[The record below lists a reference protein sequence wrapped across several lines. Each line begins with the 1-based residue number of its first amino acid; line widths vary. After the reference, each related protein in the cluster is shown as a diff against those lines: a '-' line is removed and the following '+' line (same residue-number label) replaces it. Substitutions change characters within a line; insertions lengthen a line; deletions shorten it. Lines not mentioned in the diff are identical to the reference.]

1 MNNTFGYM
9 RVAAA
14 VPRVHIA
21 DARRN
26 AEGALKIMEDAFR
39 EGVEIVVMPEL
50 SLVGYTAGDMILQK
64 KLLTDAERALEWL
77 MEECRDIPTI
87 GIVGLPVVFADRLY
101 NCAAIFGQGQLWG
114 IVPKCYIP
122 NYGEFSELRW
132 WVSGYGIKD
141 RTIRYAGQECCFGS
155 DLMFDI
161 HGVEFGVEICEDM
174 WVPVPPSSMQAVQ
187 GAKLLFNLSAS
198 PESVCKHDYLKSLI
212 AEQSSRTMAAYIY
225 ASAGH
230 GESSSDL
237 VFAGNAIIAE
247 LGSVLG
253 VSDRFVRNDRMVVRD
268 IDVEYISTRRTAR
281 NTFYYPDAPE
291 MRVVEI
297 DVDEICNRHD
307 LRRRIEP
314 LYFVPEDEAAR
325 AVHCREVFAIQSAG
339 LAQRLEHTHCKTAV
353 LGISGGLDST
363 LALLAVC
370 DTYDLL
376 GLDRKGIIGV
386 TMPGFGTTDRT
397 YQNALRMIK
406 ELGCTLREIPIREAC
421 EQHFKDIGLD
431 ATERN
436 IAYENS
442 QARERTQ
449 ILMDVANMC
458 GGMVIG
464 TGDMSELALGWATY
478 NGDQM
483 SMYGINA
490 SVPKTLVRHMVDWY
504 ARNRAEGVLREALLD
519 VVATPVS
526 PELLPANKDGEIA
539 QRTEDVVGP
548 YELHDFFLYCTL
560 RRRYSPA
567 KIAMLATK
575 AFEGDY
581 DKKTIIKWLKV
592 FFHRFFGQQFKRSAM
607 PDGPK
612 VGVVGLSPRGDLRMP
627 SDAQERAWLAEVEAV
642 EAELDALDDK

>member
-1 MNNTFGYM
+1 MNNQYGYM

-21 DARRN
+21 DAHRN
-26 AEGALKIMEDAFR
+26 AEGALKIMQDAFN

-50 SLVGYTAGDMILQK
+50 SLVGYTCGDMVLQN
-64 KLLTDAERALEWL
+64 KLLTDAERALQWL
-77 MEECRDIPTI
+77 MQECADIPTI
-87 GIVGLPVVFADRLY
+87 GIVGLPVVYADRLY

-114 IVPKCYIP
+114 IVPKSYIP

-132 WVSGYGIKD
+132 WVSGYSIKD
-141 RTIRYAGQECCFGS
+141 RMIRYAGQEAPFGS
-155 DLMFDI
+155 DLLFDL

-198 PESVCKHDYLKSLI
+198 PESVRKHDYLLSLI
-212 AEQSSRTMAAYIY
+212 AEQSSRTMAAYVY
-225 ASAGH
+225 ASSGH

-237 VFAGNAIIAE
+237 VFAGNAVIAE
-247 LGSVLG
+247 LGRVLG
-253 VSDRFVRNDRMVVRD
+253 VSKRFVRNDRMVVSD

-281 NTFYYPDAPE
+281 NTFYYPEAPE
-291 MRVVEI
+291 MRVVEVC
-297 DVDEICNRHD
+297 VDEIMHQGD
-307 LRRRIEP
+307 LRRHIEP
-314 LYFVPEDEAAR
+314 IYFVPEDEAAR
-325 AVHCREVFAIQSAG
+325 AAHCKEVFAIQSAG
-339 LAQRLEHTHCKTAV
+339 LAQRLEHTNCNKV
-353 LGISGGLDST
+353 ILGISGGLDST

-370 DTYDLL
+370 DTFDLL

-397 YQNALRMIK
+397 YQNALSMIK
-406 ELGCTLREIPIREAC
+406 ELGCTLREIPIKDAC
-421 EQHFKDIGLD
+421 MQHFKDIGLD
-431 ATERN
+431 VDERSV
-436 IAYENS
+436 AYENS

-458 GGMVIG
+458 GGMVVG

-483 SMYGINA
+483 SMYGINS
-490 SVPKTLVRHMVDWY
+490 SVPKTLVKHMVDWY
-504 ARNRAEGVLREALLD
+504 ANNRAEGTLRAALLD

-526 PELLPANKDGEIA
+526 PELLPATESGEIA
-539 QRTEDVVGP
+539 QKTEDVVGP

-560 RRRYSPA
+560 RRRYAPA
-567 KIAMLATK
+567 KIVMLATL
-575 AFEGDY
+575 AFEGTY
-581 DKKTIIKWLKV
+581 TKAEIVKWLKV
-592 FFHRFFGQQFKRSAM
+592 FFRRFFSQQFKRSAM

-612 VGVVGLSPRGDLRMP
+612 VGAVGLSPRGDLHMP
-627 SDAQERAWLAEVEAV
+627 SDAHERAWVREIEEVER
-642 EAELDALDDK
+642 ELDNI

>member
-1 MNNTFGYM
+1 M
-9 RVAAA
+9 
-14 VPRVHIA
+14 HIA
-21 DARRN
+21 DAHRN
-26 AEGALKIMEDAFR
+26 AEGALKIMQEAFD

-50 SLVGYTAGDMILQK
+50 SLVGYTCGDMVLQK
-64 KLLTDAERALEWL
+64 KLLKDAENALAWL
-77 MEECRDIPTI
+77 MQETADIPTI

-101 NCAAIFGQGQLWG
+101 NCAAIFGQGVLWG
-114 IVPKCYIP
+114 IIPKSYIP

-132 WVSGYGIKD
+132 WVSGFGIRD
-141 RTIRYAGQECCFGS
+141 RMIRFAGQECPFGA
-155 DLMFDI
+155 DLLFDI

-198 PESVCKHDYLKSLI
+198 PESVCKHDYLISLI
-212 AEQSSRTMAAYIY
+212 AEQSSRTMAAYVY

-237 VFAGNAIIAE
+237 VFAGNAVIAE
-247 LGSVLG
+247 LGRVLG
-253 VSDRFVRNDRMVVRD
+253 VSERFVRNDRMAIAD

-297 DVDEICNRHD
+297 DVDEIVRTDSVRRH
-307 LRRRIEP
+307 IEP

-339 LAQRLEHTHCKTAV
+339 LAQRLEHTGCKNAV
-353 LGISGGLDST
+353 IGISGGLDST

-397 YQNALRMIK
+397 YQNALTMVR
-406 ELGCTLREIPIREAC
+406 ELGCTLREISIKDAC
-421 EQHFKDIGLD
+421 EQHFKDLGID
-431 ATERN
+431 PSERGV
-436 IAYENS
+436 AYENS

-483 SMYGINA
+483 SMYGINS
-490 SVPKTLVRHMVDWY
+490 SVPKTLVKYMVEWY
-504 ARNRAEGVLREALLD
+504 AENRAEGALREALRD

-526 PELLPANKDGEIA
+526 PELLPADGQNIA
-539 QRTEDVVGP
+539 QKTEDIVGP
-548 YELHDFFLYCTL
+548 YDLHDFFLYCAL
-560 RRRYSPA
+560 RRRYEPS
-567 KIAMLATK
+567 KIFMLACI
-575 AFEGDY
+575 AFEDKY
-581 DKKTIIKWLKV
+581 DEATIVKWLKV
-592 FFHRFFGQQFKRSAM
+592 FFRRFFSQQFKRSAM

-612 VGVVGLSPRGDLRMP
+612 VGAVGLSPRGDLHMP
-627 SDAQERAWLAEVEAV
+627 SDAESRAWLQEIEEIEAS
-642 EAELDALDDK
+642 L

>member
-1 MNNTFGYM
+1 M
-9 RVAAA
+9 
-14 VPRVHIA
+14 HIA
-21 DARRN
+21 DAHRN
-26 AEGALKIMEDAFR
+26 AEGALKIMQEAFD

-50 SLVGYTAGDMILQK
+50 SLVGYTCGDMVLQK
-64 KLLTDAERALEWL
+64 KLLKDAENALAWL
-77 MEECRDIPTI
+77 MQETAEIPTI

-101 NCAAIFGQGQLWG
+101 NCAAIFGQGVLWG
-114 IVPKCYIP
+114 IIPKSYIP

-132 WVSGYGIKD
+132 WVSGFGIRD
-141 RTIRYAGQECCFGS
+141 RVIRFAGQECPFGA

-161 HGVEFGVEICEDM
+161 HDVEFGVEICEDM

-198 PESVCKHDYLKSLI
+198 PESVCKHDYLISLI
-212 AEQSSRTMAAYIY
+212 AEQSSRTMAAYVY

-237 VFAGNAIIAE
+237 VFAGNAVIAE
-247 LGSVLG
+247 LGRVLG
-253 VSDRFVRNDRMVVRD
+253 VSERFVRNDRMAIAD

-297 DVDEICNRHD
+297 DVDEIVRTDSVRRH
-307 LRRRIEP
+307 IEP

-339 LAQRLEHTHCKTAV
+339 LAQRLEHTGCKNAV
-353 LGISGGLDST
+353 IGISGGLDST

-397 YQNALRMIK
+397 YQNALTMVR
-406 ELGCTLREIPIREAC
+406 ELGCTLREISIKDAC
-421 EQHFKDIGLD
+421 EQHFKDLGID
-431 ATERN
+431 PNERGV
-436 IAYENS
+436 AYENS

-483 SMYGINA
+483 SMYGINS
-490 SVPKTLVRHMVDWY
+490 SVPKTLVKYMVEWY
-504 ARNRAEGVLREALLD
+504 AENRAEGALREALRD

-526 PELLPANKDGEIA
+526 PELLPADGQNIA
-539 QRTEDVVGP
+539 QKTEDIVGP
-548 YELHDFFLYCTL
+548 YDLHDFFLYCAL
-560 RRRYSPA
+560 RRRYEPS
-567 KIAMLATK
+567 KIFMLACI
-575 AFEGDY
+575 AFEDKY
-581 DKKTIIKWLKV
+581 DEATIVKWLKV
-592 FFHRFFGQQFKRSAM
+592 FFRRFFSQQFKRSAM

-612 VGVVGLSPRGDLRMP
+612 VGAVGLSPRGDLHMP
-627 SDAQERAWLAEVEAV
+627 SDAESRAWLQEIE
-642 EAELDALDDK
+642 EIEESL

>member
-1 MNNTFGYM
+1 MNNQYGYM

-21 DARRN
+21 DAQSN
-26 AEGALKIMEDAFR
+26 AEGALKIMEDAFN

-50 SLVGYTAGDMILQK
+50 SLVGYTCGDMVLQK
-64 KLLTDAERALEWL
+64 KLLSDTEKALAWL
-77 MEECRDIPTI
+77 MEQTADIPTI
-87 GIVGLPVVFADRLY
+87 GIVGLPVVYADRLY
-101 NCAAIFGQGQLWG
+101 NCAAVIGQGQLWG
-114 IVPKCYIP
+114 IVPKSYIP

-132 WVSGYGIKD
+132 WVSGYSIKD
-141 RTIRYAGQECCFGS
+141 RMIRYAGQECAFGS

-198 PESVCKHDYLKSLI
+198 PESVRKHDYLISLI
-212 AEQSSRTMAAYIY
+212 AEQSSRTMAAYVY
-225 ASAGH
+225 ASSGH

-237 VFAGNAIIAE
+237 VFAGNAVIAE
-247 LGSVLG
+247 LGRVLG
-253 VSDRFVRNDRMVVRD
+253 VSERFVRNDRMVISD
-268 IDVEYISTRRTAR
+268 IDVEYITTRRTAR
-281 NTFYYPDAPE
+281 NTFYYPEAPE

-297 DVDEICNRHD
+297 DVDEICHQGD
-307 LRRRIEP
+307 LRRHIEP
-314 LYFVPEDEAAR
+314 IYFVPENEEAR
-325 AVHCREVFAIQSAG
+325 AAHCKEVFAIQSAG
-339 LAQRLEHTHCKTAV
+339 LAQRLEHTSCDTV
-353 LGISGGLDST
+353 VMGISGGLDST

-376 GLDRKGIIGV
+376 GLDRKKIIGV

-397 YQNALRMIK
+397 YQNALAMVK
-406 ELGCTLREIPIREAC
+406 ELGCTLREISIKDAC

-431 ATERN
+431 KSQCSV
-436 IAYENS
+436 AYENS

-483 SMYGINA
+483 SMYGINS
-490 SVPKTLVRHMVDWY
+490 SVPKTLVKYMVEWY
-504 ARNRAEGVLREALLD
+504 ANNRAEGALREALLD

-526 PELLPANKDGEIA
+526 PELLPPSEGGDIA
-539 QRTEDVVGP
+539 QKTEDLVGP
-548 YELHDFFLYCTL
+548 YELHDFFLYCAL

-567 KIAMLATK
+567 KIAMLAYI
-575 AFEGDY
+575 AFEDVY
-581 DKKTIIKWLKV
+581 SKATILKWLKV
-592 FFHRFFGQQFKRSAM
+592 FFSRFFSQQFKRSAM

-612 VGVVGLSPRGDLRMP
+612 VGAVGLSPRGDLHMP
-627 SDAQERAWLAEVEAV
+627 SDAQVRAWMQEIE
-642 EAELDALDDK
+642 ELQQELE

>member
-1 MNNTFGYM
+1 MNNQYGYV

-26 AEGALKIMEDAFR
+26 AEGALKIMQDAFK
-39 EGVEIVVMPEL
+39 EGVEVVVMPEL
-50 SLVGYTAGDMILQK
+50 SLVGYTCGDMVLQN
-64 KLLTDAERALEWL
+64 KLLTDAERSLAWL
-77 MEECRDIPTI
+77 MEETADIPTV

-114 IVPKCYIP
+114 IVPKSYIP

-132 WVSGYGIKD
+132 WVSGYAIKD
-141 RTIRYAGQECCFGS
+141 RMMRFAGQECPFGS
-155 DLMFDI
+155 DLMFDL

-198 PESVCKHDYLKSLI
+198 PESVCKHDYLISLI
-212 AEQSSRTMAAYIY
+212 AEQSSRTMSAYVY
-225 ASAGH
+225 ASSGH

-237 VFAGNAIIAE
+237 VFAGNAVIAE
-247 LGSVLG
+247 LGRVLG
-253 VSDRFVRNDRMVVRD
+253 VSERFVRNDRMVIAD

-281 NTFYYPDAPE
+281 NTFYYPEAPE
-291 MRVVEI
+291 MRVVEVN
-297 DVDEICNRHD
+297 VDEICYQGDVRRH
-307 LRRRIEP
+307 IEP
-314 LYFVPEDEAAR
+314 LYFVPEDEADR
-325 AVHCREVFAIQSAG
+325 AIHCREVFAIQSAG
-339 LAQRLEHTHCKTAV
+339 LAQRLEHTSCTKAV
-353 LGISGGLDST
+353 IGISGGLDST

-370 DTYDLL
+370 DTFDLL

-397 YQNALRMIK
+397 YQNALTMIK
-406 ELGCTLREIPIREAC
+406 ALGCTLREIPITDAC
-421 EQHFKDIGLD
+421 TQHFKDIGLD
-431 ATERN
+431 AQERSV
-436 IAYENS
+436 AYENS

-483 SMYGINA
+483 SMYGINS
-490 SVPKTLVRHMVDWY
+490 SVPKTLVRYMVEWY
-504 ARNRAEGVLREALLD
+504 AENRATGTLRDALLD

-526 PELLPANKDGEIA
+526 PELLPADGTEIA
-539 QRTEDVVGP
+539 QKTEDIVGP
-548 YELHDFFLYCTL
+548 YDLHDFFLYCAL
-560 RRRYSPA
+560 RRRYAPS
-567 KIAMLATK
+567 KIAMLASI
-575 AFEGDY
+575 AFEGVH
-581 DKKTIIKWLKV
+581 DKATIIKWLKV
-592 FFHRFFGQQFKRSAM
+592 FFRRFFTQQFKRSAM

-612 VGVVGLSPRGDLRMP
+612 VGAVGLSPRGDLHMP
-627 SDAQERAWLAEVEAV
+627 SDAHERAWLQEVEDM
-642 EAELDALDDK
+642 ERELDNL

>member
-1 MNNTFGYM
+1 MNNQYGYM

-21 DARRN
+21 DAQSN
-26 AEGALKIMEDAFR
+26 AEGALKIMGDAFN

-50 SLVGYTAGDMILQK
+50 SLVGYTCGDMVLQK
-64 KLLTDAERALEWL
+64 KLLSDTEKALAWL
-77 MEECRDIPTI
+77 MEQTADIPTI
-87 GIVGLPVVFADRLY
+87 GIVGLPVVYADRLY
-101 NCAAIFGQGQLWG
+101 NCAAVIGQGQLWG
-114 IVPKCYIP
+114 IVPKSYIP

-132 WVSGYGIKD
+132 WVSGYSIKD
-141 RTIRYAGQECCFGS
+141 RMIRYAGQECAFGS

-198 PESVCKHDYLKSLI
+198 PESVRKHDYLISLI
-212 AEQSSRTMAAYIY
+212 AEQSSRTMAAYVY
-225 ASAGH
+225 ASSGH

-237 VFAGNAIIAE
+237 VFAGNAVIAE
-247 LGSVLG
+247 LGRVLG
-253 VSDRFVRNDRMVVRD
+253 VSERFVRNDRMVISD
-268 IDVEYISTRRTAR
+268 IDVEYITTRRTAR
-281 NTFYYPDAPE
+281 NTFYYPEAPE

-297 DVDEICNRHD
+297 DVDEICRQGD
-307 LRRRIEP
+307 LRRHIEP
-314 LYFVPEDEAAR
+314 IYFVPENEEAR
-325 AVHCREVFAIQSAG
+325 AAHCKEVFAIQSAG
-339 LAQRLEHTHCKTAV
+339 LAQRLEHTSCDTV
-353 LGISGGLDST
+353 VMGISGGLDST

-376 GLDRKGIIGV
+376 GLDRKKIIGV

-397 YQNALRMIK
+397 YQNALAMVK
-406 ELGCTLREIPIREAC
+406 ELGCTLREISIKDAC

-431 ATERN
+431 KSQCSV
-436 IAYENS
+436 AYENS

-483 SMYGINA
+483 SMYGINS
-490 SVPKTLVRHMVDWY
+490 SVPKTLVKYMVEWY
-504 ARNRAEGVLREALLD
+504 ANNRAEGALREALLD

-526 PELLPANKDGEIA
+526 PELLPPSEGGDIA
-539 QRTEDVVGP
+539 QKTEDLVGP
-548 YELHDFFLYCTL
+548 YELHDFFLYCAL
-560 RRRYSPA
+560 RRRYSPT
-567 KIAMLATK
+567 KIAMLAYI
-575 AFEGDY
+575 AFEDVY
-581 DKKTIIKWLKV
+581 SKATILKWLKV
-592 FFHRFFGQQFKRSAM
+592 FFSRFFSQQFKRSAM

-612 VGVVGLSPRGDLRMP
+612 VGAVGLSPRGDLHMP
-627 SDAQERAWLAEVEAV
+627 SDAQVRAWMQEID
-642 EAELDALDDK
+642 ELQQELE

>member
-1 MNNTFGYM
+1 MNNTFGYI

-26 AEGALKIMEDAFR
+26 AEGALTIMEDAFA

-50 SLVGYTAGDMILQK
+50 SLVGYTSGDMILQT
-64 KLLTDAERALEWL
+64 KLLNDAEKALEWL
-77 MEECRDIPTI
+77 IDECRDIPTI
-87 GIVGLPVVFADRLY
+87 GIVGLPVVYADRLY
-101 NCAAIFGQGQLWG
+101 NCAAIFGQGELWG
-114 IVPKCYIP
+114 IVPKSYIP

-141 RTIRYAGQECCFGS
+141 RTIRYAGHECCFGS
-155 DLMFDI
+155 DLLFNI

-174 WVPVPPSSMQAVQ
+174 WVPVPPSSVQAVQ

-247 LGSVLG
+247 LGTVLG

-291 MRVVEI
+291 MRVVEVE
-297 DVDEICNRHD
+297 VDEILND
-307 LRRRIEP
+307 GDIRRRIEP
-314 LYFVPEDEAAR
+314 LYFVPKDAAAR

-339 LAQRLEHTHCKTAV
+339 LAQRLEHTGCKTAV

-397 YQNALRMIK
+397 YQNALSMVR

-431 ATERN
+431 AADRTVT
-436 IAYENS
+436 YENS

-504 ARNRAEGVLREALLD
+504 ARNRAEGTLREVLLD
-519 VVATPVS
+519 VVSTPVS
-526 PELLPANKDGEIA
+526 PELLPAENGAIVQK
-539 QRTEDVVGP
+539 TEDLVGP

-560 RRRYSPA
+560 RRRYSPT
-567 KIAMLATK
+567 KIAMLAAQ
-575 AFEGDY
+575 AFEGEY
-581 DKKTIIKWLKV
+581 DSKTTIKWLKV
-592 FFHRFFGQQFKRSAM
+592 FFRRFFGQQFKRSAM

-642 EAELDALDDK
+642 EAELDAAMRG

>member
-1 MNNTFGYM
+1 M
-9 RVAAA
+9 
-14 VPRVHIA
+14 HIA
-21 DARRN
+21 DAHRN
-26 AEGALKIMEDAFR
+26 AEGALKIMQEAFD

-50 SLVGYTAGDMILQK
+50 SLVGYTCGDMVLQK
-64 KLLTDAERALEWL
+64 KLLKDAENALAWL
-77 MEECRDIPTI
+77 MQETADIPTI

-101 NCAAIFGQGQLWG
+101 NCAAIFGQGVLWG
-114 IVPKCYIP
+114 IIPKSYIP

-132 WVSGYGIKD
+132 WVSGFGIRD
-141 RTIRYAGQECCFGS
+141 RMIRFAGQECPFGA
-155 DLMFDI
+155 DLLFDI

-198 PESVCKHDYLKSLI
+198 PESVCKHDYLISLI
-212 AEQSSRTMAAYIY
+212 AEQSSRTMAAYVY

-237 VFAGNAIIAE
+237 VFAGNAVIAE
-247 LGSVLG
+247 LGRVLG
-253 VSDRFVRNDRMVVRD
+253 VSERFVRNDRMAIAD

-297 DVDEICNRHD
+297 DVDEIVRTDSVRRH
-307 LRRRIEP
+307 IEP

-339 LAQRLEHTHCKTAV
+339 LAQRLEHTGCKNAV
-353 LGISGGLDST
+353 IGISGGLDST

-397 YQNALRMIK
+397 YQNALTMVR
-406 ELGCTLREIPIREAC
+406 ELGCTLREISIKDAC
-421 EQHFKDIGLD
+421 EQHFKDLGID
-431 ATERN
+431 PNERGV
-436 IAYENS
+436 AYENS

-483 SMYGINA
+483 SMYGINS
-490 SVPKTLVRHMVDWY
+490 SVPKTLVKYMVEWY
-504 ARNRAEGVLREALLD
+504 AENRAEGALREALRD

-526 PELLPANKDGEIA
+526 PELLPADGQNIA
-539 QRTEDVVGP
+539 QKTEDIVGP
-548 YELHDFFLYCTL
+548 YDLHDFFLYCAL
-560 RRRYSPA
+560 RRRYEPS
-567 KIAMLATK
+567 KIFMLACI
-575 AFEGDY
+575 AFEDKY
-581 DKKTIIKWLKV
+581 DEATIVKWLKV
-592 FFHRFFGQQFKRSAM
+592 FFRRFFSQQFKRSAM

-612 VGVVGLSPRGDLRMP
+612 VGAVGLSPRGDLHMP
-627 SDAQERAWLAEVEAV
+627 SDAESRAWLQEIEEIEAS
-642 EAELDALDDK
+642 L

>member
-1 MNNTFGYM
+1 MNNQFGYM

-21 DARRN
+21 DAHRN
-26 AEGALKIMEDAFR
+26 AEGALKIMQDAFK

-50 SLVGYTAGDMILQK
+50 SLVGYTCGDMVLQK
-64 KLLTDAERALEWL
+64 KLLRDSEQALAWL
-77 MEECRDIPTI
+77 MEQTQDIPTI
-87 GIVGLPVVFADRLY
+87 GIVGLPVVYADRLY
-101 NCAAIFGQGQLWG
+101 NCAAVFGQGVLWG
-114 IVPKCYIP
+114 IVPKSYIP

-132 WVSGYGIKD
+132 WVSGFGIRD
-141 RTIRYAGQECCFGS
+141 RVIRFAGQECPFGA

-161 HGVEFGVEICEDM
+161 HDVEFGVEICEDM

-198 PESVCKHDYLKSLI
+198 PESVCKHDYLISLI
-212 AEQSSRTMAAYIY
+212 AEQSSRTMSAYIY
-225 ASAGH
+225 ASSGH

-237 VFAGNAIIAE
+237 VFAGNAVVAE
-247 LGSVLG
+247 LGRVLG
-253 VSDRFVRNDRMVVRD
+253 VSERFVRNDRMVISD
-268 IDVEYISTRRTAR
+268 IDVEYIATRRTAR
-281 NTFYYPDAPE
+281 NTFYYPNAPE

-297 DVDEICNRHD
+297 DVDEIVHQGDVRRH
-307 LRRRIEP
+307 IEP
-314 LYFVPEDEAAR
+314 IYFVPENKEAR
-325 AVHCREVFAIQSAG
+325 AAHCKEVFAIQSAG
-339 LAQRLEHTHCKTAV
+339 LAQRLEHTGCKTAV
-353 LGISGGLDST
+353 IGISGGLDST

-370 DTYDLL
+370 DTFDLL

-397 YQNALRMIK
+397 YQNAVTMVR
-406 ELGCTLREIPIREAC
+406 ELGCTLREISIKEAC
-421 EQHFKDIGLD
+421 EQHFKDIGID
-431 ATERN
+431 AKDHSV
-436 IAYENS
+436 AYENS

-449 ILMDVANMC
+449 ILMDVANLC

-490 SVPKTLVRHMVDWY
+490 SVPKTLVKHMVAWY
-504 ARNRAEGVLREALLD
+504 ADNRAEGELSKSLHD

-526 PELLPANKDGEIA
+526 PELLPADGENIA
-539 QRTEDVVGP
+539 QKTEDIVGP

-560 RRRYSPA
+560 RRRYAPK
-567 KIAMLATK
+567 KIAMLAML
-575 AFEGDY
+575 AFEGTY
-581 DKKTIIKWLKV
+581 NKATIIKWLKV
-592 FFHRFFGQQFKRSAM
+592 FFHRFFTQQFKRSAM

-612 VGVVGLSPRGDLRMP
+612 VGGVGLSPRGDLHMP
-627 SDAQERAWLAEVEAV
+627 SDAQERAWLAEVE
-642 EAELDALDDK
+642 EIEQELGALA

>member
-1 MNNTFGYM
+1 MNNQFGYM

-21 DARRN
+21 DAHRN
-26 AEGALKIMEDAFR
+26 AEGALKIMQDAFK

-50 SLVGYTAGDMILQK
+50 SLVGYTCGDMVLQK
-64 KLLTDAERALEWL
+64 KLLRDSEQALAWL
-77 MEECRDIPTI
+77 MEQTQDIPTI
-87 GIVGLPVVFADRLY
+87 GIVGLPVVYADRLY
-101 NCAAIFGQGQLWG
+101 NCAAVFGQGVLWG
-114 IVPKCYIP
+114 IVPKSYIP

-132 WVSGYGIKD
+132 WVSGFGIRD
-141 RTIRYAGQECCFGS
+141 RVIRFAGQECPFGA

-161 HGVEFGVEICEDM
+161 HDVEFGVEICEDM

-198 PESVCKHDYLKSLI
+198 PESVCKHDYLISLI
-212 AEQSSRTMAAYIY
+212 AEQSSRTMAAYVY
-225 ASAGH
+225 ASSGH

-237 VFAGNAIIAE
+237 VFAGNAVVAE
-247 LGSVLG
+247 LGRVLG
-253 VSDRFVRNDRMVVRD
+253 VSERFVRNDRMVISD
-268 IDVEYISTRRTAR
+268 IDVEYIATRRTAR
-281 NTFYYPDAPE
+281 NTFYYPNAPE

-297 DVDEICNRHD
+297 DVDEIVHQGDVRRH
-307 LRRRIEP
+307 IEP
-314 LYFVPEDEAAR
+314 IYFVPENKEAR
-325 AVHCREVFAIQSAG
+325 AAHCKEVFAIQSAG
-339 LAQRLEHTHCKTAV
+339 LAQRLEHTGCKTAV
-353 LGISGGLDST
+353 IGISGGLDST

-370 DTYDLL
+370 DTFDLL

-397 YQNALRMIK
+397 YQNAVTMVR
-406 ELGCTLREIPIREAC
+406 ELGCTLREISIKEAC
-421 EQHFKDIGLD
+421 EQHFKDIGID
-431 ATERN
+431 AKDHSV
-436 IAYENS
+436 AYENS

-449 ILMDVANMC
+449 ILMDVANLC

-490 SVPKTLVRHMVDWY
+490 SVPKTLVKHMVAWY
-504 ARNRAEGVLREALLD
+504 ADNRAEGELSKSLHD

-526 PELLPANKDGEIA
+526 PELLPADGENIA
-539 QRTEDVVGP
+539 QKTEDIVGP

-560 RRRYSPA
+560 RRRYAPK
-567 KIAMLATK
+567 KIAMLAML
-575 AFEGDY
+575 AFEGTY
-581 DKKTIIKWLKV
+581 DKATIIKWLKV
-592 FFHRFFGQQFKRSAM
+592 FFHRFFTQQFKRSAM

-612 VGVVGLSPRGDLRMP
+612 VGGVGLSPRGDLHMP
-627 SDAQERAWLAEVEAV
+627 SDAQERAWLAEVEEIEQEL
-642 EAELDALDDK
+642 EALA

>member
-1 MNNTFGYM
+1 MNNQFGYM

-21 DARRN
+21 DAHRN
-26 AEGALKIMEDAFR
+26 AEGALKIMQDAFK

-50 SLVGYTAGDMILQK
+50 SLVGYTCGDMVLQK
-64 KLLTDAERALEWL
+64 KLLRDSEQALAWL
-77 MEECRDIPTI
+77 MEQTQDIPTI
-87 GIVGLPVVFADRLY
+87 GIVGLPVVYADRLY
-101 NCAAIFGQGQLWG
+101 NCAAVFGQGVLWG
-114 IVPKCYIP
+114 IVPKSYIP

-132 WVSGYGIKD
+132 WVSGFGIRD
-141 RTIRYAGQECCFGS
+141 RVIRFAGQECPFGA

-161 HGVEFGVEICEDM
+161 HNVEFGVEICEDM

-198 PESVCKHDYLKSLI
+198 PESVCKHDYLISLI
-212 AEQSSRTMAAYIY
+212 AEQSSRTMAAYVY
-225 ASAGH
+225 ASSGH

-237 VFAGNAIIAE
+237 VFAGNAVIAE
-247 LGSVLG
+247 LGRVLG
-253 VSDRFVRNDRMVVRD
+253 VSERFVRNDRMVIAD

-281 NTFYYPDAPE
+281 NTFYYPEAPE

-297 DVDEICNRHD
+297 DVDEIMHHGDVRRH
-307 LRRRIEP
+307 IEP
-314 LYFVPEDEAAR
+314 IYFVPEDEAAR
-325 AVHCREVFAIQSAG
+325 AAHCREVFAIQSAG
-339 LAQRLEHTHCKTAV
+339 LAQRLEHTGCKTAV
-353 LGISGGLDST
+353 IGISGGLDST

-370 DTYDLL
+370 DTFDLL

-397 YQNALRMIK
+397 YQNALTMVR
-406 ELGCTLREIPIREAC
+406 ELGCTLREISIKEAC
-421 EQHFKDIGLD
+421 EQHFKDIGID
-431 ATERN
+431 ASERSV
-436 IAYENS
+436 AYENS

-449 ILMDVANMC
+449 ILMDVANLC

-490 SVPKTLVRHMVDWY
+490 SVPKTRVKHMVAWY
-504 ARNRAEGVLREALLD
+504 AENRAEGALRDSLRD

-526 PELLPANKDGEIA
+526 PELLPADGDNIA
-539 QRTEDVVGP
+539 QKTEDIVGP
-548 YELHDFFLYCTL
+548 YDLHDFFLYCTL
-560 RRRYSPA
+560 RRRYAPT
-567 KIAMLATK
+567 KIAMLASI
-575 AFEGDY
+575 AFEGVY
-581 DKKTIIKWLKV
+581 DKPTILKWLKV
-592 FFHRFFGQQFKRSAM
+592 FFHRFFTQQFKRSAM

-612 VGVVGLSPRGDLRMP
+612 VGAVGLSPRGDLHMP
-627 SDAQERAWLAEVEAV
+627 SDAQERAWLAEVEEV
-642 EAELDALDDK
+642 ERELESLA

>member
-1 MNNTFGYM
+1 MNNQYGYM

-21 DARRN
+21 DAHRN
-26 AEGALKIMEDAFR
+26 AEGALKIMQEAFD

-50 SLVGYTAGDMILQK
+50 SLVGYTCGDMVLQK
-64 KLLTDAERALEWL
+64 KLLKDAENALAWL
-77 MEECRDIPTI
+77 MQETAEIPTI
-87 GIVGLPVVFADRLY
+87 GSVGLPVVFADRLY
-101 NCAAIFGQGQLWG
+101 NCAAIFGQGVLWG
-114 IVPKCYIP
+114 IIPKSYIP

-132 WVSGYGIKD
+132 WVSGFGIRD
-141 RTIRYAGQECCFGS
+141 RMIRFAGQECPFGA
-155 DLMFDI
+155 DLLFDI

-198 PESVCKHDYLKSLI
+198 PESVCKHDYLISLI
-212 AEQSSRTMAAYIY
+212 AEQSSRTMAAYVY

-237 VFAGNAIIAE
+237 VFAGNAVIAE
-247 LGSVLG
+247 LGRVLD
-253 VSDRFVRNDRMVVRD
+253 VSERFVRNDRMAIAD

-297 DVDEICNRHD
+297 DVDEIVRTDSVRRH
-307 LRRRIEP
+307 IEP

-339 LAQRLEHTHCKTAV
+339 LAQRLEHTGCKNAV
-353 LGISGGLDST
+353 IGISGGLDST

-397 YQNALRMIK
+397 YQNALTMVR
-406 ELGCTLREIPIREAC
+406 ELGCTLREISIKDAC
-421 EQHFKDIGLD
+421 EQHFKDLGID
-431 ATERN
+431 PNERGV
-436 IAYENS
+436 AFENS

-483 SMYGINA
+483 SMYGINS
-490 SVPKTLVRHMVDWY
+490 SVPKTLVKYMVEWY
-504 ARNRAEGVLREALLD
+504 AENRAEGALREALRD

-526 PELLPANKDGEIA
+526 PELLPADGQNIA
-539 QRTEDVVGP
+539 QKTEDIVGP
-548 YELHDFFLYCTL
+548 YDLHDFFLYCAL
-560 RRRYSPA
+560 RRRYEPS
-567 KIAMLATK
+567 KIFMLACI
-575 AFEGDY
+575 AFEDKY
-581 DKKTIIKWLKV
+581 DEATIVKWLKV
-592 FFHRFFGQQFKRSAM
+592 FFRRFFSQQFKRSAM

-612 VGVVGLSPRGDLRMP
+612 VGAVGLSPRGDLHMP
-627 SDAQERAWLAEVEAV
+627 SDAESRAWLQEIEEIEAS
-642 EAELDALDDK
+642 L

>member
-1 MNNTFGYM
+1 M

-26 AEGALKIMEDAFR
+26 AEGALKIMEDAFH

-77 MEECRDIPTI
+77 MAECSDIPTI
-87 GIVGLPVVFADRLY
+87 GIVGLPVVYADRLY

-155 DLMFDI
+155 DLMFDL

-174 WVPVPPSSMQAVQ
+174 WVPVPPSSVQAVQ

-281 NTFYYPDAPE
+281 NTFCYPDAPE

-297 DVDEICNRHD
+297 DVDEICNRYD

-314 LYFVPEDEAAR
+314 LYFVPEDETAR

-339 LAQRLEHTHCKTAV
+339 LAQRLEHTGCKTAV

-421 EQHFKDIGLD
+421 EQHFKDIGLN
-431 ATERN
+431 AEERS

-490 SVPKTLVRHMVDWY
+490 SVPKTLVRYMVDWY
-504 ARNRAEGVLREALLD
+504 ARNRADGVLRESLLD

-567 KIAMLATK
+567 KIAMLAAK
-575 AFEGDY
+575 AFEGEY

-642 EAELDALDDK
+642 EAELDAIDDK

>member
-1 MNNTFGYM
+1 MNNQYGYM

-21 DARRN
+21 DAYRN
-26 AEGALKIMEDAFR
+26 AEGALKIMQDAFD

-50 SLVGYTAGDMILQK
+50 SLVGYTCGDMVLQN

-77 MEECRDIPTI
+77 MQECADIPTV

-101 NCAAIFGQGQLWG
+101 NCAAIFAQGQLWG
-114 IVPKCYIP
+114 IVPKSYIP

-132 WVSGYGIKD
+132 WVSGYSIKD
-141 RTIRYAGQECCFGS
+141 RMIRFAGQEAPFGS
-155 DLMFDI
+155 DLLFDL

-174 WVPVPPSSMQAVQ
+174 WVPVPPSSIQAVQ

-198 PESVCKHDYLKSLI
+198 PESVRKHDYLLSLI

-225 ASAGH
+225 ASSGH

-237 VFAGNAIIAE
+237 VFAGNAVVAE
-247 LGSVLG
+247 LGRVLG
-253 VSDRFVRNDRMVVRD
+253 VSKRFVRNDRMVISD

-281 NTFYYPDAPE
+281 NTFYYPEAPE
-291 MRVVEI
+291 MRVVEVC
-297 DVDEICNRHD
+297 VDEICHQGD
-307 LRRRIEP
+307 LRRHIEP
-314 LYFVPEDEAAR
+314 IYFVPEDEAAR
-325 AVHCREVFAIQSAG
+325 AAHCKEVFAIQSAG
-339 LAQRLEHTHCKTAV
+339 LAQRLEHTNCNKV
-353 LGISGGLDST
+353 ILGISGGLDST

-370 DTYDLL
+370 DTFDLL

-397 YQNALRMIK
+397 YQNALSMIK
-406 ELGCTLREIPIREAC
+406 ELGCTLREIPIKDAC
-421 EQHFKDIGLD
+421 VQHFKDIGLD
-431 ATERN
+431 VDERSV
-436 IAYENS
+436 AYENS

-458 GGMVIG
+458 GGMVVG

-483 SMYGINA
+483 SMYGINS
-490 SVPKTLVRHMVDWY
+490 SVPKTLVKHMVEWY
-504 ARNRAEGVLREALLD
+504 ATNRAEGVLRDALLD

-526 PELLPANKDGEIA
+526 PELLPATESGEIA
-539 QRTEDVVGP
+539 QKTEDVVGP

-560 RRRYSPA
+560 RRRYAPA
-567 KIAMLATK
+567 KIVMLATLAFDGTYTK
-575 AFEGDY
+575 AE
-581 DKKTIIKWLKV
+581 IIKWLKV
-592 FFHRFFGQQFKRSAM
+592 FFRRFFSQQFKRSAM

-612 VGVVGLSPRGDLRMP
+612 VGAVGLSPRGDLHMP
-627 SDAQERAWLAEVEAV
+627 SDAHERAWVREIEEVER
-642 EAELDALDDK
+642 ELDNI

>member
-1 MNNTFGYM
+1 MNNQYGYM

-21 DARRN
+21 DAQSN
-26 AEGALKIMEDAFR
+26 AEGALKIMEDASN

-50 SLVGYTAGDMILQK
+50 SLVGYICGDMVLQK
-64 KLLTDAERALEWL
+64 KLLSDTEKALAWL
-77 MEECRDIPTI
+77 MEQTADIPTI
-87 GIVGLPVVFADRLY
+87 GIVGLPVVYADRLY
-101 NCAAIFGQGQLWG
+101 NCAAVIGQGQLWG
-114 IVPKCYIP
+114 IVPKSYIP

-132 WVSGYGIKD
+132 WVSGYSIKD
-141 RTIRYAGQECCFGS
+141 RMIRYAGQECAFGS

-198 PESVCKHDYLKSLI
+198 PESVRKHDYLISLI
-212 AEQSSRTMAAYIY
+212 AEQSSRTMAAYVY
-225 ASAGH
+225 ASSGH

-237 VFAGNAIIAE
+237 VFAGNAVIAE
-247 LGSVLG
+247 LGRVLG
-253 VSDRFVRNDRMVVRD
+253 VSERFVRNDRMVISD
-268 IDVEYISTRRTAR
+268 IDVEYITTRRTAR
-281 NTFYYPDAPE
+281 NTFYYPEAPE

-297 DVDEICNRHD
+297 DVDEICHQGD
-307 LRRRIEP
+307 LRRHIEP
-314 LYFVPEDEAAR
+314 IYFVPENEEAR
-325 AVHCREVFAIQSAG
+325 AAHCKEVFAIQSAG
-339 LAQRLEHTHCKTAV
+339 LAQRLEHTSCDTV
-353 LGISGGLDST
+353 VMGISGGLDST

-376 GLDRKGIIGV
+376 GLDRKKIIGV

-397 YQNALRMIK
+397 YQNALAMVK
-406 ELGCTLREIPIREAC
+406 ELGCTLREISIKDAC

-431 ATERN
+431 KSQCSV
-436 IAYENS
+436 AYENS

-483 SMYGINA
+483 SMYGINS
-490 SVPKTLVRHMVDWY
+490 SVPKTLVKYMVEWY
-504 ARNRAEGVLREALLD
+504 ANNRAEGALREALLD

-526 PELLPANKDGEIA
+526 PELLPPSEGGDIA
-539 QRTEDVVGP
+539 QKTEDLVGP
-548 YELHDFFLYCTL
+548 YELHDFFLYCAL
-560 RRRYSPA
+560 RRRYSPT
-567 KIAMLATK
+567 KIAMLAYI
-575 AFEGDY
+575 AFEDVY
-581 DKKTIIKWLKV
+581 SKATILKWLKV
-592 FFHRFFGQQFKRSAM
+592 FFSRFFSQQFKRSAM

-612 VGVVGLSPRGDLRMP
+612 VGAVGLSPRGDLHMP
-627 SDAQERAWLAEVEAV
+627 SDAQVRAWMQEIE
-642 EAELDALDDK
+642 ELQQELE

>member
-1 MNNTFGYM
+1 MNNHYGYM

-21 DARRN
+21 DAHSN
-26 AEGALKIMEDAFR
+26 AVGALKIMEDAFK

-50 SLVGYTAGDMILQK
+50 SLVGYTCGDMVLQK
-64 KLLTDAERALEWL
+64 KLLSDSEKALAWL
-77 MEECRDIPTI
+77 MEQTADIPTI
-87 GIVGLPVVFADRLY
+87 GIVGLPVVYADRLY

-132 WVSGYGIKD
+132 WVSGYSIRD
-141 RTIRYAGQECCFGS
+141 RVIRFAGQECPFGS
-155 DLMFDI
+155 DLMFDL

-198 PESVCKHDYLKSLI
+198 PESVYKHDYLISLI
-212 AEQSSRTMAAYIY
+212 AEQSSRTMSAYVY
-225 ASAGH
+225 ASSGH

-237 VFAGNAIIAE
+237 VFAGNAVIAE
-247 LGSVLG
+247 LGRVLG
-253 VSDRFVRNDRMVVRD
+253 VSERFVRNDRMVVAD

-281 NTFYYPDAPE
+281 NTFYYPEAPE

-297 DVDEICNRHD
+297 DVDDICYQGDVRRH
-307 LRRRIEP
+307 IEP
-314 LYFVPEDEAAR
+314 LYFVPENEADR
-325 AVHCREVFAIQSAG
+325 DIHCREVFAIQSAG
-339 LAQRLEHTHCKTAV
+339 LAQRLEHTKCDTV
-353 LGISGGLDST
+353 VMGISGGLDST

-376 GLDRKGIIGV
+376 GLDRKNIIGV

-397 YQNALRMIK
+397 YQNALTMIK
-406 ELGCTLREIPIREAC
+406 ELGCTLREISIKDAC

-431 ATERN
+431 KAEFSV
-436 IAYENS
+436 AYENS

-483 SMYGINA
+483 SMYGINS
-490 SVPKTLVRHMVDWY
+490 SVPKTLVKYMVDWY
-504 ARNRAEGVLREALLD
+504 ANNRAEGALRQALSD

-526 PELLPANKDGEIA
+526 PELLPPSEGGDIA
-539 QRTEDVVGP
+539 QKTEDLVGP
-548 YELHDFFLYCTL
+548 YDLHDFFLYCAL
-560 RRRYSPA
+560 RRRYAPS
-567 KIAMLATK
+567 KIAMLAFI
-575 AFEGDY
+575 AFEGTHS
-581 DKKTIIKWLKV
+581 KATIVKWLKV
-592 FFHRFFGQQFKRSAM
+592 FFRRLFSQQFKRSAM

-612 VGVVGLSPRGDLRMP
+612 VGAVGLSPRGDLHMP
-627 SDAQERAWLAEVEAV
+627 SDAQVRAWLQEIE
-642 EAELDALDDK
+642 ELERELENE

>member
-1 MNNTFGYM
+1 
-9 RVAAA
+9 

-26 AEGALKIMEDAFR
+26 AEGALKIMEDAFK

-50 SLVGYTAGDMILQK
+50 SLVGYTCGDMVLQN
-64 KLLTDAERALEWL
+64 KLLNDAEQSLAWL
-77 MEECRDIPTI
+77 MKETADIPTI

-114 IVPKCYIP
+114 IVPKSYIP

-132 WVSGYGIKD
+132 WVSGYSIKD
-141 RTIRYAGQECCFGS
+141 RMIRFAGQECCFGS

-198 PESVCKHDYLKSLI
+198 PESVCKHDYLISLI
-212 AEQSSRTMAAYIY
+212 AEQSSRTMSAYVY
-225 ASAGH
+225 ASSGH

-237 VFAGNAIIAE
+237 VFAGNAVIAE
-247 LGSVLG
+247 LGRVLG
-253 VSDRFVRNDRMVVRD
+253 VSERFVRNDRMVIAD

-281 NTFYYPDAPE
+281 NTFYYPEAPE

-297 DVDEICNRHD
+297 DVDDICYQGDVRRH
-307 LRRRIEP
+307 IEP

-325 AVHCREVFAIQSAG
+325 AIHCREVFAIQSAG
-339 LAQRLEHTHCKTAV
+339 LAQRLEHTNCKTV
-353 LGISGGLDST
+353 VMGISGGLDST

-370 DTYDLL
+370 DTFDLL
-376 GLDRKGIIGV
+376 GIDRKGIIGV
-386 TMPGFGTTDRT
+386 TMPGFGTTGRT
-397 YQNALRMIK
+397 YQNALTMMR
-406 ELGCTLREIPIREAC
+406 ELGCTLREIPIKDAC
-421 EQHFKDIGLD
+421 EQHFKDIGLN
-431 ATERN
+431 AEECSV
-436 IAYENS
+436 AYENS

-458 GGMVIG
+458 GGMVVG

-483 SMYGINA
+483 SMYGINS
-490 SVPKTLVRHMVDWY
+490 SVPKTLVKYMVDWY
-504 ARNRAEGVLREALLD
+504 ANNRAEGALREALLD
-519 VVATPVS
+519 VVATPIS
-526 PELLPANKDGEIA
+526 PELLPHADNDQIA
-539 QRTEDVVGP
+539 QKTEDVVGP
-548 YELHDFFLYCTL
+548 YDLHDFFLYCAL
-560 RRRYSPA
+560 RRRYAPA
-567 KIAMLATK
+567 KIAMLASI
-575 AFEGDY
+575 AFEGVY
-581 DKKTIIKWLKV
+581 SKATIIKWLKV
-592 FFHRFFGQQFKRSAM
+592 FFRRFFSQQFKRSAM

-612 VGVVGLSPRGDLRMP
+612 VGAVGLSPRGDLHMP
-627 SDAQERAWLAEVEAV
+627 SDAQERAWLQEVEDM
-642 EAELDALDDK
+642 ERELDNIE

>member
-1 MNNTFGYM
+1 MNNQYGYM

-21 DARRN
+21 DAHRN
-26 AEGALKIMEDAFR
+26 AEGALKIMQDAFN

-50 SLVGYTAGDMILQK
+50 SLVGYTCGDMVLQN

-77 MEECRDIPTI
+77 MQECADIPTI

-101 NCAAIFGQGQLWG
+101 NCAAVFGQGQLWG
-114 IVPKCYIP
+114 IVPKSYIP

-132 WVSGYGIKD
+132 WVSGYSIKD
-141 RTIRYAGQECCFGS
+141 RMIRFAGQEAPFGS
-155 DLMFDI
+155 DLLFDL

-198 PESVCKHDYLKSLI
+198 PESVRKHDYLLSLI

-225 ASAGH
+225 ASSGH

-237 VFAGNAIIAE
+237 VFAGNAVVAE
-247 LGSVLG
+247 LGRVLG
-253 VSDRFVRNDRMVVRD
+253 VSKRFVRNDRMVISD

-281 NTFYYPDAPE
+281 NTFYYPEAPE
-291 MRVVEI
+291 MRVVEVC
-297 DVDEICNRHD
+297 VDEIMHQGD
-307 LRRRIEP
+307 LRRHIEP
-314 LYFVPEDEAAR
+314 IYFVPEDEAAR
-325 AVHCREVFAIQSAG
+325 AAHCKEVFAIQSAG
-339 LAQRLEHTHCKTAV
+339 LAQRLEHTNCNKV
-353 LGISGGLDST
+353 ILGISGGLDST

-370 DTYDLL
+370 DTFDLL

-397 YQNALRMIK
+397 YQNALSMIK
-406 ELGCTLREIPIREAC
+406 ELGCTLREIPIKDAC
-421 EQHFKDIGLD
+421 MQHFKDIGLD
-431 ATERN
+431 VDERSV
-436 IAYENS
+436 AYENS

-458 GGMVIG
+458 GGMVVG

-483 SMYGINA
+483 SMYGINS
-490 SVPKTLVRHMVDWY
+490 SVPKTLVKHMVDWY
-504 ARNRAEGVLREALLD
+504 ANNRAEGVLRDALLD

-526 PELLPANKDGEIA
+526 PELLPATESGEIA
-539 QRTEDVVGP
+539 QKTEDVVGP

-560 RRRYSPA
+560 RRRYAPA
-567 KIAMLATK
+567 KIVMLATL
-575 AFEGDY
+575 AFEGTY
-581 DKKTIIKWLKV
+581 SKAEIVKWLKV
-592 FFHRFFGQQFKRSAM
+592 FFRRFFSQQFKRSAM

-612 VGVVGLSPRGDLRMP
+612 VGAVGLSPRGDLHMP
-627 SDAQERAWLAEVEAV
+627 SDAHERAWVREIEEVER
-642 EAELDALDDK
+642 ELDNI

>member
-1 MNNTFGYM
+1 MNNQYGYM

-21 DARRN
+21 DAHRN
-26 AEGALKIMEDAFR
+26 AEGALKIMQDAFD

-50 SLVGYTAGDMILQK
+50 SLVGYTCGDMVLQN

-77 MEECRDIPTI
+77 MQECADIPTV

-101 NCAAIFGQGQLWG
+101 NCAAIFAQGQLWG
-114 IVPKCYIP
+114 IVPKSYIP

-132 WVSGYGIKD
+132 WVSGYSIKD
-141 RTIRYAGQECCFGS
+141 RMIRFAGQEAPFGS
-155 DLMFDI
+155 DLLFDL

-174 WVPVPPSSMQAVQ
+174 WVPVPPSSIQAVQ

-198 PESVCKHDYLKSLI
+198 PESVRKHDYLLSLI

-225 ASAGH
+225 ASSGH

-237 VFAGNAIIAE
+237 VFAGNAVVAE
-247 LGSVLG
+247 LGRVLG
-253 VSDRFVRNDRMVVRD
+253 VSKRFVRNDRMVISD

-281 NTFYYPDAPE
+281 NTFYYPEAPE
-291 MRVVEI
+291 MRVVEVC
-297 DVDEICNRHD
+297 VDEICHQGD
-307 LRRRIEP
+307 LRRHIEP
-314 LYFVPEDEAAR
+314 IYFVPEDEAAR
-325 AVHCREVFAIQSAG
+325 AAHCKEVFAIQSAG
-339 LAQRLEHTHCKTAV
+339 LAQRLEHTNCNKV
-353 LGISGGLDST
+353 ILGISGGLDST

-370 DTYDLL
+370 DTFDLL
-376 GLDRKGIIGV
+376 GFDRKGIIGV

-397 YQNALRMIK
+397 YQNALSMIK
-406 ELGCTLREIPIREAC
+406 ELGCTLREIPIKDAC
-421 EQHFKDIGLD
+421 VQHFKDIGLD
-431 ATERN
+431 VDERSV
-436 IAYENS
+436 AYENS

-458 GGMVIG
+458 GGMVVG

-483 SMYGINA
+483 SMYGINS
-490 SVPKTLVRHMVDWY
+490 SVPKTLVKHMVEWY
-504 ARNRAEGVLREALLD
+504 ATNRAEGVLRDALLD

-526 PELLPANKDGEIA
+526 PELLPATESGEIA
-539 QRTEDVVGP
+539 QKTEDVVGP

-560 RRRYSPA
+560 RRRYAPA
-567 KIAMLATK
+567 KIVMLATLAFDGTYTK
-575 AFEGDY
+575 AE
-581 DKKTIIKWLKV
+581 IIKWLKV
-592 FFHRFFGQQFKRSAM
+592 FFRRFFSQQFKRSAM

-612 VGVVGLSPRGDLRMP
+612 VGAVGLSPRGDLHMP
-627 SDAQERAWLAEVEAV
+627 SDAHERAWVREIEEVER
-642 EAELDALDDK
+642 ELDNI

>member
-1 MNNTFGYM
+1 MNNQYGYM

-21 DARRN
+21 DAHRN
-26 AEGALKIMEDAFR
+26 AEGALKIMQDAFD

-50 SLVGYTAGDMILQK
+50 SLVGYTCGDMVLQN

-77 MEECRDIPTI
+77 MQECADIPTI

-114 IVPKCYIP
+114 IVPKSYIP

-132 WVSGYGIKD
+132 WVSGYSIKD
-141 RTIRYAGQECCFGS
+141 RMIRFAGQEAPFGS
-155 DLMFDI
+155 DLLFDL

-174 WVPVPPSSMQAVQ
+174 WVPVPPSSIQAVQ

-198 PESVCKHDYLKSLI
+198 PESVRKHDYLLSLI

-225 ASAGH
+225 ASSGH

-237 VFAGNAIIAE
+237 VFAGNAVVAE
-247 LGSVLG
+247 LGRVLG
-253 VSDRFVRNDRMVVRD
+253 VSKRFVRNDRMVISD

-281 NTFYYPDAPE
+281 NTFYYPEAPE
-291 MRVVEI
+291 MRVVEVC
-297 DVDEICNRHD
+297 VDEICHQGD
-307 LRRRIEP
+307 LRRHIEP
-314 LYFVPEDEAAR
+314 IYFVPEDEAAR
-325 AVHCREVFAIQSAG
+325 AAHCKEVFAIQSAG
-339 LAQRLEHTHCKTAV
+339 LAQRLEHTNCNKVV

-370 DTYDLL
+370 DTFDLL

-397 YQNALRMIK
+397 YQNALSMIK
-406 ELGCTLREIPIREAC
+406 ELGCTLREIPIKEAC
-421 EQHFKDIGLD
+421 MQHFKDIGLD
-431 ATERN
+431 VDERSV
-436 IAYENS
+436 AYENS

-458 GGMVIG
+458 GGMVVG

-483 SMYGINA
+483 SMYGINS
-490 SVPKTLVRHMVDWY
+490 SVPKTLVKHMVDWY
-504 ARNRAEGVLREALLD
+504 ANTRAEGALRDALLD

-526 PELLPANKDGEIA
+526 PELLPATESGEIA
-539 QRTEDVVGP
+539 QKTEDVVGP

-560 RRRYSPA
+560 RRRYAPA
-567 KIAMLATK
+567 KIVMLATLAFDGVYTK
-575 AFEGDY
+575 AE
-581 DKKTIIKWLKV
+581 IIKWLKI
-592 FFHRFFGQQFKRSAM
+592 FFRRFFSQQFKRSAM

-612 VGVVGLSPRGDLRMP
+612 VGAVGLSPRGDLHMP
-627 SDAQERAWLAEVEAV
+627 SDAHERAWVREIEEVER
-642 EAELDALDDK
+642 ELDNI

>member
-1 MNNTFGYM
+1 M

-21 DARRN
+21 DAHRN
-26 AEGALKIMEDAFR
+26 AEGALKIMQEAFD

-50 SLVGYTAGDMILQK
+50 SLVGYTCGDMVLQK
-64 KLLTDAERALEWL
+64 KLLKDAENALAWL
-77 MEECRDIPTI
+77 MQETAEIPTI

-101 NCAAIFGQGQLWG
+101 NCAAIFGQGVLWG
-114 IVPKCYIP
+114 IIPKSYIP

-132 WVSGYGIKD
+132 WVSGFGIRD
-141 RTIRYAGQECCFGS
+141 RMIRFAGQECPFGA
-155 DLMFDI
+155 DLLFDI

-198 PESVCKHDYLKSLI
+198 PESVCKHDYLISLI
-212 AEQSSRTMAAYIY
+212 AEQSSRTMAAYVY

-237 VFAGNAIIAE
+237 VFAGNAVIAE
-247 LGSVLG
+247 LGRVLG
-253 VSDRFVRNDRMVVRD
+253 VSERFVRNDRMAIAD

-297 DVDEICNRHD
+297 DVDEIVRTDSVRRH
-307 LRRRIEP
+307 IEP

-339 LAQRLEHTHCKTAV
+339 LAQRLEHTGCKNAV
-353 LGISGGLDST
+353 IGISGGLDST

-397 YQNALRMIK
+397 YQNALTMVR
-406 ELGCTLREIPIREAC
+406 ELGCTLREISIKDAC
-421 EQHFKDIGLD
+421 EQHFKDLGID
-431 ATERN
+431 PNERGV
-436 IAYENS
+436 AYENS

-483 SMYGINA
+483 SMYGINS
-490 SVPKTLVRHMVDWY
+490 SVPKTLVKYMVEWY
-504 ARNRAEGVLREALLD
+504 AENRAEGALREALRD

-526 PELLPANKDGEIA
+526 PELLPADGQNIA
-539 QRTEDVVGP
+539 QKTEDIVGP
-548 YELHDFFLYCTL
+548 YDLHDFFLYCAL
-560 RRRYSPA
+560 RRRYEPS
-567 KIAMLATK
+567 KIFMLACI
-575 AFEGDY
+575 AFEDKY
-581 DKKTIIKWLKV
+581 DEDTIVKWLKV
-592 FFHRFFGQQFKRSAM
+592 FFRRFFSQQFKRSAM

-612 VGVVGLSPRGDLRMP
+612 VGAVGLSPRGDLHMP
-627 SDAQERAWLAEVEAV
+627 SDAESRAWLQEIEEIEAS
-642 EAELDALDDK
+642 L

>member
-1 MNNTFGYM
+1 MNNQYGYM

-21 DARRN
+21 DAHRN
-26 AEGALKIMEDAFR
+26 AEGALKIMQDAFN

-50 SLVGYTAGDMILQK
+50 SLVGYTCGDMVLQN

-77 MEECRDIPTI
+77 MQECADIPTV

-101 NCAAIFGQGQLWG
+101 NCAAVFGQGQLWG
-114 IVPKCYIP
+114 IVPKSYIP

-132 WVSGYGIKD
+132 WVSGYSIKD
-141 RTIRYAGQECCFGS
+141 RMIRFAGQEAPFGS
-155 DLMFDI
+155 DLLFDL

-198 PESVCKHDYLKSLI
+198 PESVRKHDYLLSLI

-225 ASAGH
+225 ASSGH

-237 VFAGNAIIAE
+237 VFAGNAVIAE
-247 LGSVLG
+247 LGRVLG
-253 VSDRFVRNDRMVVRD
+253 VSKRFVRNDRMVISD

-281 NTFYYPDAPE
+281 NTFYYPEAPE
-291 MRVVEI
+291 MRVVEVE
-297 DVDEICNRHD
+297 VDEICYQGD
-307 LRRRIEP
+307 LRRHIEP
-314 LYFVPEDEAAR
+314 IYFVPEDEAAR
-325 AVHCREVFAIQSAG
+325 AAHCKEVFAIQSAG
-339 LAQRLEHTHCKTAV
+339 LAQRLEHTNCNKV
-353 LGISGGLDST
+353 ILGISGGLDST

-370 DTYDLL
+370 DTFDLL

-397 YQNALRMIK
+397 YLNALSMIK
-406 ELGCTLREIPIREAC
+406 ELGCTLREIPIKDAC
-421 EQHFKDIGLD
+421 MQHFKDIGLD
-431 ATERN
+431 VDERSV
-436 IAYENS
+436 AYENS

-458 GGMVIG
+458 GGMVVG

-483 SMYGINA
+483 SMYGINS
-490 SVPKTLVRHMVDWY
+490 SVPKTLVKHMVDWY
-504 ARNRAEGVLREALLD
+504 ANNRAEGVLRDALLD

-526 PELLPANKDGEIA
+526 PELLPATESGEIA
-539 QRTEDVVGP
+539 QKTEDVVGP

-560 RRRYSPA
+560 RRRYAPA
-567 KIAMLATK
+567 KIVMLATLAFDGVYSK
-575 AFEGDY
+575 AE
-581 DKKTIIKWLKV
+581 IVKWLKV
-592 FFHRFFGQQFKRSAM
+592 FFRRFFSQQFKRSAM

-612 VGVVGLSPRGDLRMP
+612 VGAVGLSPRGDLHMP
-627 SDAQERAWLAEVEAV
+627 SDAHERAWVREIEEVER
-642 EAELDALDDK
+642 ELDNI

>member
-1 MNNTFGYM
+1 MNNQFGYM

-21 DARRN
+21 DAHRN
-26 AEGALKIMEDAFR
+26 AEGALKIMQDAFK

-50 SLVGYTAGDMILQK
+50 SLVGYTCGDMVLQK
-64 KLLTDAERALEWL
+64 KLLRDSEQALAWL
-77 MEECRDIPTI
+77 MEQTQDIPTI
-87 GIVGLPVVFADRLY
+87 GIVGLPVVYADRLY
-101 NCAAIFGQGQLWG
+101 NCAAVFGQGVLWG
-114 IVPKCYIP
+114 IVPKSYIP

-132 WVSGYGIKD
+132 WVSGFGIRD
-141 RTIRYAGQECCFGS
+141 RVIRFAGQECPFGA

-161 HGVEFGVEICEDM
+161 HDVEFGVEICEDM

-198 PESVCKHDYLKSLI
+198 PESVCKHDYLISLI
-212 AEQSSRTMAAYIY
+212 AEQSSRTMAAYVY
-225 ASAGH
+225 ASSGH

-237 VFAGNAIIAE
+237 VFAGNAVVAE
-247 LGSVLG
+247 LGRVLG
-253 VSDRFVRNDRMVVRD
+253 VSERFVRNDRMVISD
-268 IDVEYISTRRTAR
+268 IDVEYIATRRTAR
-281 NTFYYPDAPE
+281 NTFYYPNAPE

-297 DVDEICNRHD
+297 DVDEIVHQGDVRRH
-307 LRRRIEP
+307 IEP
-314 LYFVPEDEAAR
+314 IYFVPENKEAR
-325 AVHCREVFAIQSAG
+325 AAHCKEVFAIQSAG
-339 LAQRLEHTHCKTAV
+339 LAQRLEHTGCKTAV
-353 LGISGGLDST
+353 IGISGGLDST

-370 DTYDLL
+370 DTFDLL

-397 YQNALRMIK
+397 YQNAVTMVR
-406 ELGCTLREIPIREAC
+406 ELGCTLREISIKEAC
-421 EQHFKDIGLD
+421 EQHFKDIGID
-431 ATERN
+431 AKDHSV
-436 IAYENS
+436 AYENS

-449 ILMDVANMC
+449 ILMDVANLC

-490 SVPKTLVRHMVDWY
+490 SVPKTLVKHMVAWY
-504 ARNRAEGVLREALLD
+504 ADNRAQGELSKSLHD

-526 PELLPANKDGEIA
+526 PELLPADGENIA
-539 QRTEDVVGP
+539 QKTEDIVGP

-560 RRRYSPA
+560 RRRYAPK
-567 KIAMLATK
+567 KIAMLAML
-575 AFEGDY
+575 AFEGTY
-581 DKKTIIKWLKV
+581 DKATIIKWLKV
-592 FFHRFFGQQFKRSAM
+592 FFHRFFTQQFKRSAM

-612 VGVVGLSPRGDLRMP
+612 VGGVGLSPRGDLHMP
-627 SDAQERAWLAEVEAV
+627 SDAQERAWLAEVE
-642 EAELDALDDK
+642 EIEQELGALA

>member
-421 EQHFKDIGLD
+421 EQHFKDIGLN
-431 ATERN
+431 AEERS